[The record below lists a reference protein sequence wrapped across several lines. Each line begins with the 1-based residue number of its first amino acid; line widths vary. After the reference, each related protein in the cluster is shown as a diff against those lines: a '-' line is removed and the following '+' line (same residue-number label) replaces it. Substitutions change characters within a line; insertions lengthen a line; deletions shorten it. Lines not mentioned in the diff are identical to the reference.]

1 MFRRLVRVPI
11 YALPVA
17 FIDFQNSLFQN
28 KTVMHNLD
36 VRGGSF
42 LSTRFAFVILSYQRE
57 VDKGKSAAIASP
69 SLEHFALCSD
79 EGLTLETSAF
89 QNSLRRLIYP
99 DQLHVGN

>member
-1 MFRRLVRVPI
+1 MFSLVRVPI

-17 FIDFQNSLFQN
+17 FINFQNGLFQN

-57 VDKGKSAAIASP
+57 VDKGRAHSRNVSFSK
-69 SLEHFALCSD
+69 FARAVNLA
-79 EGLTLETSAF
+79 LTTS
-89 QNSLRRLIYP
+89 R
-99 DQLHVGN
+99 